1 MLTPLQLAV
10 KKAGR
15 ARLLADMS
23 RAAKVVQSITCGDWP
38 TSEGR
43 AWAGSRYSRARAL
56 GYAEG
61 VDSQT
66 VTACLMTAF
75 GC

>member
-1 MLTPLQLAV
+1 MLTSLQLAV

-15 ARLLADMS
+15 ARLLADMR
-23 RAAKVVQSITCGDWP
+23 RAARVVQSITCGDWP

-43 AWAGSRYSRARAL
+43 GWAMTRPSCARAL

-61 VDSQT
+61 TDSQT
-66 VTACLMTAF
+66 VRACIMTAF